1 MSKLVILI
9 GGAPTVGKSTIA
21 TLLADHLHLPWLST
35 DQTRDIMLAITS
47 KKDYPDLHSDDD
59 YDAVSFLNTFDTQE
73 IVDREWKQGIEAWPG
88 NKKLI
93 EDDYTWQQG
102 FIFEGV
108 GILPELLSTLHADVD
123 IRPIFLIDND
133 ESRIRDVVFRRGLWD
148 IADSYPHDVKE
159 KEVAWAKLFGE
170 KLEKSAVEHGYPVV
184 HVKKNS
190 VKDLDLVL
198 NALNLH

>member
-1 MSKLVILI
+1 M
-9 GGAPTVGKSTIA
+9 
-21 TLLADHLHLPWLST
+21 
-35 DQTRDIMLAITS
+35 
-47 KKDYPDLHSDDD
+47 
-59 YDAVSFLNTFDTQE
+59 
-73 IVDREWKQGIEAWPG
+73 
-88 NKKLI
+88 
-93 EDDYTWQQG
+93 
-102 FIFEGV
+102 
-108 GILPELLSTLHADVD
+108 PELLPTLHTNVD

-170 KLEKSAVEHGYPVV
+170 KLEKSAVEYGYPVV